1 MVHRLSL
8 LHIDYISFRKR
19 RRDWIIAGRVTR
31 GAYDIYQQ
39 RQGDDQLNELNI
51 SYCDPTRPPQKCR
64 SANFIPR
71 RSGQCRPP
79 PARGWGFA

>member
-31 GAYDIYQQ
+31 EAYDIYQQ

-51 SYCDPTRPPQKCR
+51 S
-64 SANFIPR
+64 
-71 RSGQCRPP
+71 
-79 PARGWGFA
+79 